1 MLFVVSLDIFGIV
14 LLCLLLVSI
23 LHLHINPNG
32 HGDVLRD
39 MGGEGITIA
48 PSTGV
53 EEKVGGEE
61 LSYVYL
67 D

>member
-1 MLFVVSLDIFGIV
+1 MVSLEIFGIV
-14 LLCLLLVSI
+14 LFCLLLVSI

-39 MGGEGITIA
+39 MGGEGITIV
-48 PSTGV
+48 PGSGV

-61 LSYVYL
+61 
-67 D
+67 